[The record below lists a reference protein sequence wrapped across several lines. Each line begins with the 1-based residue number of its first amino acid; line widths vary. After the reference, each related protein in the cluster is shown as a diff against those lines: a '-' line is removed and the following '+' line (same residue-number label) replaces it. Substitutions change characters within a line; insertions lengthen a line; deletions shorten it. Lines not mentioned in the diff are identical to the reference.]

1 MLRSLQRRSKHGEPG
16 ARMVDI
22 EIESDKVIFIV
33 EGLDK
38 LWALKSRLEIPL
50 AHITGARVDD
60 AAAKGAWHGVNVGG
74 ANIPGVITAGS
85 FFREGRLLFYDTHKP
100 ENTIVVDLDHED
112 YDQLILQVR
121 DPARVVHALTQAIA
135 R

>member
-1 MLRSLQRRSKHGEPG
+1 
-16 ARMVDI
+16 MVDI
-22 EIESDKVIFIV
+22 AIEGDRVLFEV

-38 LWALKSRLEIPL
+38 LWALKSRLDIPL
-50 AHITGARVDD
+50 AHIRGAKVDHD
-60 AAAKGAWHGVNVGG
+60 AAKGFWHGVGLGG
-74 ANIPGVITAGS
+74 ADLPGVITAGT
-85 FFREGRLLFYDTHKP
+85 FYRKGRMVFYDTHKP

-121 DPARVVHALTQAIA
+121 DPAGAVAAITDAKVRA